1 MEAFIIDAVRTPI
14 GKFGGTLSTV
24 RPDDLAALTIKKLLA
39 RLPWLAAEDIE
50 EVVLPNT

>member
-14 GKFGGTLSTV
+14 GKFNGGTLSTV

-39 RLPWLAAEDIE
+39 RLP
-50 EVVLPNT
+50 VVG